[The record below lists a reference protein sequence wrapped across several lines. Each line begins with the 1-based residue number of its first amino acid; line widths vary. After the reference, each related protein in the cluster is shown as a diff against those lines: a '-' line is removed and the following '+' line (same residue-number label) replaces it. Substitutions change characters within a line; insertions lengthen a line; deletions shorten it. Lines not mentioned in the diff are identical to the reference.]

1 MQPNNE
7 ITSLVQE
14 LIDHGRDADE
24 LNYWV
29 SIYDD
34 LDQDKKDKLLAN
46 LQKELEIVKSK

>member
-7 ITSLVQE
+7 IAPIAQE
-14 LIDHGRDADE
+14 LISLGRDADE

-46 LQKELEIVKSK
+46 LKKELDTIKST